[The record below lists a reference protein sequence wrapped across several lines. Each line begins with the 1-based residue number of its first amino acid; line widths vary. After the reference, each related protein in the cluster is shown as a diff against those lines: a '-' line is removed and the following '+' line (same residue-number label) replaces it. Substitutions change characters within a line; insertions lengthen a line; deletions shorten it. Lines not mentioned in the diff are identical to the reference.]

1 MRQLFLFVVLGTLA
15 FCCNTYAQPDQS
27 SNLLTQ
33 VQTIPLD
40 GVEGRIDHFGLDA
53 KGKRLFVSALGNN
66 TVEVVDL
73 VAGKVTSHMSDL
85 RAPQGIG
92 FAPESNRL
100 VVANDGDG
108 SVRLYDGTSMQQT
121 ASVDLKDDADNV
133 RYDKASHRFWV
144 GYGEGGLAAIDP
156 ESGKQVADIKLEAH
170 PESFQLETNG
180 KRIFVNVPNAGH
192 VAVVDRA
199 TGTVIEK
206 IPLKEARANF
216 PMAIDEADHRLFI
229 GCRSPAKLLVLDT
242 ETGKTVA
249 TVDIVGD
256 TDDLFYDAAN
266 KRIYVSG
273 GEGRVTVISQTNP
286 DTYKVAGQVATA
298 PGARTSFLVPETG
311 TLYVAVPHRGTQ
323 KAALRVFVFVPAKME
338 ANSLL
343 HRCRLCIAT
352 SSIRCDRN

>member
-1 MRQLFLFVVLGTLA
+1 MPSVPSGKVVRQSFLFVVFAAMLA
-15 FCCNTYAQPDQS
+15 FGGYTFAESPDQS
-27 SNLLTQ
+27 SNVLTQ

-73 VAGKVTSHMSDL
+73 AAGKVTQQIRNL

-92 FAPESNRL
+92 FASESNRL
-100 VVANDGDG
+100 AVANDGDG
-108 SVRLYDGTSMQQT
+108 SCRLYDGTSLQQT
-121 ASVDLKDDADNV
+121 ATVELKDDADNV
-133 RYDKASHRFWV
+133 RYDKTSHRFWV

-156 ESGKQVADIKLEAH
+156 ESGKQVADIKLDAH

-192 VAVVDRA
+192 IAVVDRE
-199 TGTVIEK
+199 TGTVIQK
-206 IPLKEARANF
+206 ISIKGARANF
-216 PMAIDEADHRLFI
+216 PMALDEADHRLFI
-229 GCRSPAKLLVLDT
+229 GCRSPAKLLVFDT

-249 TVDIVGD
+249 TVEIVGD

-273 GEGRVTVISQTNP
+273 GEGHLTVISQTTA
-286 DTYKVAGQVATA
+286 DKYYVAGQVTTA
-298 PGARTSFLVPETG
+298 PGARTSFFVPETRM
-311 TLYVAVPHRGTQ
+311 LYVAVPHRGAQ
-323 KAALRVFVFVPAKME
+323 KAELRVFAVAPAK
-338 ANSLL
+338 
-343 HRCRLCIAT
+343 
-352 SSIRCDRN
+352 